1 MAMSAD
7 PIGQLLRRE
16 GHLPL
21 TIEDRPR
28 LDALL
33 AAHPA
38 LLAGLRDALA
48 LAAQHFPAAA
58 EIRVSVKDDPDYPEG
73 GCYVVAAVWTHESV
87 DAVFPRKQAM
97 TAAWLAGDVDRVRLP
112 LLLAVRYRER

>member
-48 LAAQHFPAAA
+48 LAAQHFPVGSEARLRVRRYVDEPDEGDTLIA
-58 EIRVSVKDDPDYPEG
+58 EIWTDLPPE
-73 GCYVVAAVWTHESV
+73 
-87 DAVFPRKQAM
+87 DAMPRIRRM
-97 TAAWLAGDVDRVRLP
+97 DTAWLLREAAPVDLP
-112 LLLAVRYRER
+112 FVVTLRYR